1 MLRLL
6 EISQFALIE
15 RLRIEF
21 ESGLNLLTG
30 ETGSGK
36 SIIVDA
42 LGLLL
47 GEKGYSE
54 MIRTGSD
61 RSTITGVFELED
73 SRTLSEAFETS
84 GLELV
89 DDELVIRRELVQNG
103 KGRAFINNQIIPV
116 SFLREI
122 APYLVD
128 IHGQNEQ
135 QTLYSSE
142 SQLQFVDASTEA
154 SSLLEDVSRLYE
166 QLGQNLHRIH
176 GLETS
181 EQARLRTIDLLSF
194 QVTEIEKAQLK
205 CDDEDIRLE
214 QEQKLLANAGK
225 LHQLSSQ
232 AYVELYEAEASAGTA
247 LKHASRLL
255 EELKRTDS
263 RCESLWEQL
272 QSARISVDDVSL
284 SLREYVSNVEV
295 NPERLEW
302 IENRMAEIAR
312 LKKKYGTTIGEIT
325 AFCQKNKLEL
335 EELQAADATLETLK
349 RERIHLKQEYL
360 KKATELSER
369 RKASAGEIEK
379 KVERELA
386 QLAMAKTRFQIA
398 FSRIEETQDGKEG
411 DNDFPGGRRGID
423 KLEFLLS
430 PNPGEDLKPLVKIAS
445 GGEISRIMLALKT
458 VKNTDGRS
466 KTLVFDEVDAGIG
479 GQTAAVVGQK
489 LKKLA
494 RRNQVLCV
502 THLPQIAS
510 YADNHYSIEK
520 RVENQRA
527 LIRVVHLNQDKRVQ
541 EIARMIS
548 GERMTESVLKHA
560 AELLKSAAK

>member
-15 RLRIEF
+15 SLRIEF
-21 ESGLNLLTG
+21 ETGLNLLTG

-54 MIRTGSD
+54 MIRTGFD
-61 RSTITGVFELED
+61 RSTVTGVFELED
-73 SRTLSEAFETS
+73 SGTLSEAFETS
-84 GLELV
+84 GLDLV

-103 KGRAFINNQIIPV
+103 KGRAFINNQVIPV

-142 SQLQFVDASTEA
+142 SQLQFVDASAEA
-154 SSLLEDVSRLYE
+154 SGLLEDVSRLYE
-166 QLGQNLHRIH
+166 QLAQNLHRIH

-194 QVTEIEKAQLK
+194 QVAEIEKAQLK
-205 CDDEDIRLE
+205 SDDEDLRLE

-284 SLREYVSNVEV
+284 SLREYASNVEV
-295 NPERLEW
+295 NPQRLEW
-302 IENRMAEIAR
+302 IENRMAEIGR

-325 AFCQKNKLEL
+325 AFCQKSKLEL
-335 EELQAADATLETLK
+335 EDLQAADVTLETLK
-349 RERIHLKQEYL
+349 RERVHLKQEYL

-398 FSRIEETQDGKEG
+398 FSRIEETQDSKEG

-458 VKNTDGRS
+458 VKNTDGLS

-479 GQTAAVVGQK
+479 GQTADVVGQK

-494 RRNQVLCV
+494 HRNQILCV

-520 RVENQRA
+520 RVENQRT

>member
-6 EISQFALIE
+6 EISQLALID
-15 RLRIEF
+15 RLRVEF
-21 ESGLNLLTG
+21 QAGLSLLTG

-61 RSTITGVFELED
+61 RSSITGVFELE
-73 SRTLSEAFETS
+73 EAERLAEIFERA
-84 GLELV
+84 GLELSG
-89 DDELVIRRELVQNG
+89 DELIIRRELVQSG
-103 KGRAFINNQIIPV
+103 KSRAFVDNQIVPV

-135 QTLYSSE
+135 QTLCRSE
-142 SQLQFVDASTEA
+142 SQLQFVDASA
-154 SSLLEDVSRLYE
+154 DAPSLLVEVSRLHE
-166 QLGQNLHRIH
+166 QLGQNLRCIQS
-176 GLETS
+176 LETS
-181 EQARLRTIDLLSF
+181 EQDRLRTIDLLSF
-194 QVTEIEKAQLK
+194 QIAEIEKVQLK
-205 CDDEDIRLE
+205 SHDEDVRLDLE
-214 QEQKLLANAGK
+214 RKLLANGDK
-225 LHQLSSQ
+225 LYQLSSQ
-232 AYVELYEAEASAGTA
+232 AYAELYEAEASASAA
-247 LKHASRLL
+247 LKRASRLL

-263 RCESLWEQL
+263 RCDSLWEQV
-272 QSARISVDDVSL
+272 QSARISVDDVSF
-284 SLREYVSNVEV
+284 SLREYASNVEV
-295 NPERLEW
+295 NPQRLEW
-302 IENRMAEIAR
+302 IDGRMAEISR
-312 LKKKYGTTIGEIT
+312 LKKKYGGTIGEII
-325 AFCQKNKLEL
+325 AFCRKNQLDLEGLKGADEKLE
-335 EELQAADATLETLK
+335 ALK
-349 RERIHLKQEYL
+349 REQAQLRREYWR
-360 KKATELSER
+360 KATELSER
-369 RKASAGEIEK
+369 RKAAAIEIEK
-379 KVERELA
+379 RVEKELA
-386 QLAMAKTRFQIA
+386 QLAMAKTRFRITLA
-398 FSRIEETQDGKEG
+398 RIELTRDLEVGE
-411 DNDFPGGRRGID
+411 NVLPGTPRGID
-423 KLEFLLS
+423 EIEFLLS

-479 GQTAAVVGQK
+479 GQTADVVGQK
-489 LKKLA
+489 LKKLS

-520 RVENQRA
+520 RIESGRT
-527 LIRVVHLNQDKRVQ
+527 LIRVIHLNGRERVQ